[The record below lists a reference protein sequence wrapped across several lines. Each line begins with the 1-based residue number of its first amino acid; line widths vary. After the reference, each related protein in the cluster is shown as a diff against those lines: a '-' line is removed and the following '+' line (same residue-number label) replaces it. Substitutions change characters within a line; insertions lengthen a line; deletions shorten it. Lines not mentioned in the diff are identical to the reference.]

1 MTTTLRPTGP
11 EERDAAGGRS
21 RRYAISVNGRPA
33 GRLHLAADPGGSPVG
48 RVLELVVDPAD
59 RRRGRG
65 TAAAL
70 AAEEVL
76 RGWGC
81 TSLEARL
88 DAGATAA
95 HGLADQLGWVERS
108 RNMVK
113 EVAPDASAPPLPAGE
128 RVREM
133 TAAEYPQW
141 LATERE
147 DYVRAWTDRGLPPV
161 AAARR
166 ADSAYTRLLAEG
178 PVTPG
183 TVLRVLEAG
192 GERAGALWVRNGGD
206 LPDGA
211 ESYVYSV
218 AVAPEHRGRGLGRA
232 LMLEAERVCA
242 AAGLSLLGLHVFADN
257 TPARRL
263 YDSLGYR
270 TIALN
275 TVKPLG

>member
-1 MTTTLRPTGP
+1 MRPIGP
-11 EERDAAGGRS
+11 EERDAAGVRS
-21 RRYAISVNGRPA
+21 RRYTISVNGRPA
-33 GRLHLAADPGGSPVG
+33 GRLHLAADPAGPEAGTIG
-48 RVLELVVDPAD
+48 RIHELVVDPAD

-65 TAAAL
+65 TVAAL

-81 TSLEARL
+81 GTLEVRL
-88 DAGATAA
+88 DAGAEAA
-95 HGLADQLGWVERS
+95 SGLAEQLGLVERS

-113 EVAPDASAPPLPAGE
+113 EVAPGATAPDLPEGAE
-128 RVREM
+128 LREM
-133 TAAEYPQW
+133 TAAEYPDW
-141 LATERE
+141 LAAERE
-147 DYVRAWTDRGLPPV
+147 DFVRAWTDRGVPAA

-166 ADSAYTRLLAEG
+166 ADGAYTRLLAEG

-183 TVLRVLEAG
+183 TVLRVLEIG
-192 GERAGALWVRNGGD
+192 GDRAGALWVRNGGE

-211 ESYVYSV
+211 DSYVYSV
-218 AVAPEHRGRGLGRA
+218 HVSEGRRGQGLGRA
-232 LMLEAERVCA
+232 LMVEAERVCA

-270 TIALN
+270 TVAVN
-275 TVKPLG
+275 TVKRIG

>member
-21 RRYAISVNGRPA
+21 RRYTISVNGRPA
-33 GRLHLAADPGGSPVG
+33 GRVHLAADPGDAPVG
-48 RVLELVVDPAD
+48 RIHELVVDPAD

-65 TAAAL
+65 TVAAL

-81 TSLEARL
+81 GAVELRL
-88 DAGATAA
+88 DADGSAA
-95 HGLADQLGWVERS
+95 LRLAEQLGWVERS

-113 EVAPDASAPPLPAGE
+113 EVAPDAGGPELPAG
-128 RVREM
+128 VALREM
-133 TAAEYPQW
+133 SAAEYPEW
-141 LATERE
+141 LAAERE
-147 DYVRAWTDRGLPPV
+147 DYVRAWTDRGLPPA

-183 TVLRVLEAG
+183 TILRVLEIG
-192 GERAGALWVRNGGD
+192 GGRAGALWLRNGGE

-218 AVAPEHRGRGLGRA
+218 AVAPEQRGRGLGRA
-232 LMLEAERVCA
+232 LMVEAERVCA
-242 AAGLSLLGLHVFADN
+242 AAGLRLLGLHVFADN

-263 YDSLGYR
+263 YDALGYR
-270 TIALN
+270 TVTVN
-275 TVKPLG
+275 TVKPIG